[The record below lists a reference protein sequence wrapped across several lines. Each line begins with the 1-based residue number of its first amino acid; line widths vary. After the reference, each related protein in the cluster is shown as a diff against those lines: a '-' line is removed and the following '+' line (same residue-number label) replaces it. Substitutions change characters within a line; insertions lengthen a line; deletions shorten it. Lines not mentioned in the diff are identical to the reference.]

1 MTYVN
6 KKKTFLE
13 ERIKTTN
20 SNDLSGAA
28 RRILL
33 YLFVYADRLSL
44 NLIAVSLDIFGFWT
58 SKDWLIYKCLPE

>member
-13 ERIKTTN
+13 ERIKTAN
-20 SNDLSGAA
+20 SNNLSSPTT

-33 YLFVYADRLSL
+33 YLFVCADKFSL
-44 NLIAVSLDIFGFWT
+44 NLIGISLDIFGF
-58 SKDWLIYKCLPE
+58 

>member
-44 NLIAVSLDIFGFWT
+44 NLIAVSLDIFGF
-58 SKDWLIYKCLPE
+58 